1 MPGLAN
7 KTIGSPV
14 KYEFQIDNKL
24 FLFSFNQLPALSQ
37 YFLMKVQVEDQDVQ
51 TSTWRQALT
60 QLIPPAMWM
69 EGEKQ
74 RGSHAYVYDI

>member
-1 MPGLAN
+1 
-7 KTIGSPV
+7 
-14 KYEFQIDNKL
+14 
-24 FLFSFNQLPALSQ
+24 
-37 YFLMKVQVEDQDVQ
+37 MKVEMEDQDVQ

-69 EGEKQ
+69 EGKNQ